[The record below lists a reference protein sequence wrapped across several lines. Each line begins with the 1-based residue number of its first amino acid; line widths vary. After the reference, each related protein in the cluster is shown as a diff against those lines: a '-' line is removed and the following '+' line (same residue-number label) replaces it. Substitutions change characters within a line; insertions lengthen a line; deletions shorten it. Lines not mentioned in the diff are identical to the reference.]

1 MLDTKQKLKEC
12 LRREKK
18 ILSFKQVSSRSVC
31 GVGCKRS
38 LCQNLAVSE
47 SIEVYRILLLSE
59 GFKETHR
66 LSFIQTSE
74 ESIRTETGD

>member
-18 ILSFKQVSSRSVC
+18 FYRSS
-31 GVGCKRS
+31 KS
-38 LCQNLAVSE
+38 LHDQCVE
-47 SIEVYRILLLSE
+47 WVV
-59 GFKETHR
+59 KDDR